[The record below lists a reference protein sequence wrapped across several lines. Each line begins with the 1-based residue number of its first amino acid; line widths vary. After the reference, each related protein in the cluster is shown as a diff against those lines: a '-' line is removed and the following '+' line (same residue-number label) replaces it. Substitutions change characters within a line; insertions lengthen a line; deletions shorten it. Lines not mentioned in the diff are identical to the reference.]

1 MRLPEFSVKQPVASL
16 MFFLALALLGGF
28 ALFRLNVDILP
39 DIDPP
44 VISILT
50 SWYGASASDV
60 ETEVTEPIED
70 VVNSVNN
77 LDTLTSKSM
86 DNLSLIS
93 LKFDWGTDLDVASN
107 DIRDRLELA
116 KRNLPKDAESPIL
129 FKFSSATAPIMF
141 MTISGEKS
149 WPRLYQIVDKQ
160 IVDELKRVPGVGT
173 VIVHGGLR
181 RRINV
186 YFDLEKL
193 EAFHLPIAKVNQVLQ
208 MENVNIPAGS
218 IKAGATEY
226 FVRLPGRFQSPEELK
241 NLIVGNYQG
250 RPIYLRDIAHVEDG
264 FEPLDVMG
272 WGDKK
277 PAMVLILQKQTGKN
291 IVDVLNRVKKRLNE
305 LKEVLPPDVEMNI
318 IMDASENILISVK
331 NLRDT
336 LLYGIIFVVLVTL
349 AFLRQIRSSFIIA
362 LAIPFSLIIAFILLY
377 VFGYT
382 INLVSLMSLAIASGM
397 VVDNAIVVLENI
409 TRHLEKGGTP
419 KTSAMF
425 GASEMGLAITA
436 STLTTVIVFLPL
448 MFLTGLAG
456 IIFKQLGITLTAT
469 LMASLLVALMFIPM
483 LASRLL
489 EGKREGPGTK
499 NGLYTRIYHT
509 TEEAFSRV
517 EEGYRKILKW
527 ALEHPKSVI
536 SIALIVVGVSIA
548 FVPFLSTSLFP
559 KIDTGDVEVRFRLS
573 EGTRIEETH
582 GVVTKI
588 LDEIDQ
594 VVRQEEMRHSY
605 AFDGETKE
613 GIGVALGFEQGPNVG
628 SIGFKLVDKDKRKR
642 SSEDVAYAL
651 RERVRDIPGI
661 SKIKVRATDPITS
674 ILMGASKPISLELQG
689 NDLEELMAFARK
701 LKGVME
707 EIPGMVDVEISQKEP
722 RPEIWV
728 EVDRE
733 KASQLGLNLQ
743 TIGWTVRNYFYGLDP
758 TEYREAGDKWDI
770 FTRLTERDK
779 DKLRSLPEVPI
790 YAQDGRI
797 IRLKN
802 IARIAEGRGP
812 IEIERKNR
820 QRLVKVEGDTYKRA
834 LGAVTDDLKRRLKEM
849 EIPSGIKIQFGGE
862 VEEQG
867 KVFKD
872 LTILLIL
879 GLVLVYMVMAALFG
893 SFRDPFLIMFTVPLA
908 FCGVIF
914 AFYLTGTTLGIMSF
928 MGVVMLV
935 GIVVN
940 NAIILL
946 DYTHLLQK
954 RGLSLKE
961 AVTQAGK
968 NRLRPVLMT
977 TLTTIF
983 GMLPMAVSK
992 GVGAEA
998 WNPLGITMLGGL
1010 SVSTLITLVLIPTIY
1025 FLVEGRRIQRKGIVP

>member
-1 MRLPEFSVKQPVASL
+1 MRLPEFSVKQPIASL
-16 MFFLALALLGGF
+16 MLFLALALLGGF

-116 KRNLPKDAESPIL
+116 KRNLPKDAEAPIL

-141 MTISGEKS
+141 MTVSGEKS

-208 MENVNIPAGS
+208 AENVNIPAGS
-218 IKAGATEY
+218 IKSGTTEY

-241 NLIVGNYQG
+241 DLILGNYQG

-264 FEPLDVMG
+264 FEPIEVMG

-291 IVDVLNRVKKRLNE
+291 TVDVLNRVKKKLQE
-305 LKEVLPPDVEMNI
+305 LKEILPADVEMNI

-331 NLRDT
+331 NLRNT
-336 LLYGIIFVVLVTL
+336 LFYGIIFVVLVTL
-349 AFLRQIRSSFIIA
+349 LFLRQIRSALIIS

-409 TRHLEKGGTP
+409 TRHLEKGGRP
-419 KTSAMF
+419 KTAAIF

-436 STLTTVIVFLPL
+436 STLTTVIIFLPL

-469 LMASLLVALMFIPM
+469 LTASLLVALMFIPM
-483 LASRLL
+483 MSAKLLKAS
-489 EGKREGPGTK
+489 GKNTNFQK
-499 NGLYTRIYHT
+499 GLYGKIYHFI
-509 TEEAFSRV
+509 EKGLMGLEAF
-517 EEGYRKILKW
+517 YKQILHW
-527 ALEHPKSVI
+527 ALTHPKSVI
-536 SIALIVVGVSIA
+536 FCTLGVIGVSISLI
-548 FVPFLSTSLFP
+548 PFLSTSLFP
-559 KIDTGDVEVRFRLS
+559 KIDTGDVEVRFRLT
-573 EGTRIEETH
+573 EGSRIEETH
-582 GVVTKI
+582 NAVLKI
-588 LDEIDQ
+588 LNEVDQ
-594 VVRQEEMRHSY
+594 VVKPEEMRHSY

-628 SIGFKLVDKDKRKR
+628 SIGFKLVNKDQRDR

-651 RERVRDIPGI
+651 RERVKDIPGI
-661 SKIKVRATDPITS
+661 TKIKVRATDPITS
-674 ILMGASKPISLELQG
+674 ILMGAGKPISLELQG
-689 NDLEELMAFARK
+689 NDLEELLGFAKK

-707 EIPGMVDVEISQKEP
+707 QIPGLVDVEISQKDP

-728 EVDRE
+728 NVDRQ
-733 KASQLGLNLQ
+733 KASQLGLNLT

-770 FTRLTERDK
+770 FTRLTDNDK
-779 DKLRSLPEVPI
+779 DKLKNLPEVPI
-790 YAQDGRI
+790 YTQEGRI
-797 IRLKN
+797 VRLKN
-802 IARIAEGRGP
+802 IAHITEGRGP

-820 QRLVKVEGDTYKRA
+820 QRFIKVEGDTYKRA
-834 LGAVTDDLKRRLKEM
+834 LGAVTDDLKKKLKEM
-849 EIPSGIKIQFGGE
+849 EIPSGIRIQFGGE
-862 VEEQG
+862 VEEQR

-872 LTILLIL
+872 LTILLL
-879 GLVLVYMVMAALFG
+879 MGLVLVYMVMASLFA
-893 SFRDPFLIMFTVPLA
+893 SFRDPFIIMFTVPLA

-940 NAIILL
+940 NAIVLL
-946 DYTHLLQK
+946 NYIHLLQK
-954 RGLSLKE
+954 RGLPLEE
-961 AVTQAGK
+961 AVKQAGK
-968 NRLRPVLMT
+968 SRLRPVLMT

-983 GMLPMAVSK
+983 GMLPMAVFKS
-992 GVGAEA
+992 VGAEA

-1025 FLVEGRRIQRKGIVP
+1025 FLLEKRRLQRKGLVL